1 MHRLSL
7 PDNVTGRFLRMS
19 TSVMSMELPQSLA
32 RSGVMPLYAVIGEE
46 DYLRDH
52 AVAVLRTAALGP
64 GSGSGFN
71 YDVFHGDDSS
81 IGDVLACA
89 AEIPVFAERR
99 VVVYKSV
106 EKLPAREGEKLLS
119 YLDSPNETTA
129 LIVMG
134 AKLDGRLKWTQAL
147 TKRAVT
153 VNCAPLRDAQLLAW
167 IRQEAASLGVRL
179 HEDAIQLLRE
189 VGSES
194 LYAVKREL
202 EKLAAYVPSD
212 RTVQSS
218 DVEALRGT
226 EPGASVFD
234 LLNAIGAH
242 DHGRAFRILARNV
255 ENGEAPLRILGA
267 LVWQYRRL
275 WKMKE
280 QLKSGGREGEAAR
293 TFRMDPS
300 RVRGFLSQFPDDL
313 MMQAFEWF
321 LETDSKLK
329 GGSGSTPVR
338 VMEDLLFRLCGKPS
352 KPRSSVQPVQ
362 PTTPPASRPS
372 GSRPVSNVRTV
383 TRKR

>member
-1 MHRLSL
+1 
-7 PDNVTGRFLRMS
+7 
-19 TSVMSMELPQSLA
+19 MSMELAQSLA
-32 RSGVMPLYAVIGEE
+32 HSGVMPLYAVVGEE

-52 AVAVLRTAALGP
+52 SIAALRAAALG
-64 GSGSGFN
+64 SGAESGFN

-119 YLDSPNETTA
+119 YLASPNETTT
-129 LIVMG
+129 LIVAG

-153 VNCAPLRDAQLLAW
+153 INCAPLRDAQLSAW
-167 IRQEAASLGVRL
+167 IRQEAAALGVRL

-189 VGSES
+189 VGGES

-234 LLNAIGAH
+234 LMNAIGAH

-275 WKMKE
+275 WKLKE

-293 TFRMDPS
+293 AFRMDPS
-300 RVRGFLSQFPDDL
+300 RVRGFLARFSDDQ
-313 MMQAFEWF
+313 MTQAFDWF

-329 GGSGSTPVR
+329 GGSASTPVR
-338 VMEDLLFRLCGKPS
+338 VMEDLLFRLCGAPS
-352 KPRSSVQPVQ
+352 KSASSVQRVQ
-362 PTTPPASRPS
+362 PSAPPASRPS

>member
-1 MHRLSL
+1 
-7 PDNVTGRFLRMS
+7 MS
-19 TSVMSMELPQSLA
+19 TSVMSMELAQSLA
-32 RSGVMPLYAVIGEE
+32 HSGVMPLYAVVGEE

-52 AVAVLRTAALGP
+52 SIAALRAAALGA
-64 GSGSGFN
+64 GAESGFN

-119 YLDSPNETTA
+119 YLASPNETTTF
-129 LIVMG
+129 IVAG

-153 VNCAPLRDAQLLAW
+153 INCAPLRDAQLSAW
-167 IRQEAASLGVRL
+167 IRQEAAALGVRL

-189 VGSES
+189 VGGES

-234 LLNAIGAH
+234 LMNAIGAH

-275 WKMKE
+275 WKLKE

-293 TFRMDPS
+293 AFRMDPS
-300 RVRGFLSQFPDDL
+300 RVRGFLARFSDDQ
-313 MMQAFEWF
+313 MAQAFDWF
-321 LETDSKLK
+321 LETDFKLK
-329 GGSGSTPVR
+329 GGSASTPVR
-338 VMEDLLFRLCGKPS
+338 VMEDLLFRLCGAPS
-352 KPRSSVQPVQ
+352 KSASSVPRVQ
-362 PTTPPASRPS
+362 PAAPPASRPS